1 MTELK
6 FVPFADDATAATI
19 GGLTVENGLSSL
31 VLHGSL
37 EIGRTEEDLAAVR
50 HLIKL
55 LGTIE
60 ASIIEGPA
68 AVIQVE
74 AARVDE
80 VGNPF

>member
-6 FVPFADDATAATI
+6 FVPFADDSAAATI
-19 GGLTVENGLSSL
+19 GELTVENGLSSL

-37 EIGRTEEDLAAVR
+37 VIGRTEEDLQAVR
-50 HLIKL
+50 HLIAL

-60 ASIIEGPA
+60 ASILEAPA
-68 AVIQVE
+68 PDVQVE

-80 VGNPF
+80 VENPF

>member
-37 EIGRTEEDLAAVR
+37 EIGRTEEGLAVVR

-55 LGTIE
+55 LGAVE
-60 ASIIEGPA
+60 ASIIEEHV
-68 AVIQVE
+68 AVLQVE
-74 AARVDE
+74 AALVDE
-80 VGNPF
+80 VENPF